1 MMKNCFGRGSRR
13 RLYMLAGAA
22 VWVALAQPAKAVD
35 EIQVYNAGIAAPGQ
49 FTIQQHLNYIPLGVK
64 DPPFPGGLVS
74 HNSINGTPEF
84 AYGVTDWWEVGLYL
98 PFAIQD
104 RQFLSDSFK
113 LRTLFVS
120 PNAAERNFFYGVNF
134 EFSNTTPKFSQTRFG
149 LEIRPILGVRN
160 ADYEF
165 IVNPIVDI
173 GFGKYG
179 EATFT
184 PAARLARKLGP
195 DLFVG
200 LEYYADFGEIG
211 NFLKPADQQHTLFA
225 VTDFKLGDFG
235 VNFGVGYGLTP
246 ASDRW
251 VVKTIVGYAFPV
263 PGSNPGASERATA
276 SPPALSIRCRAPPRA
291 SPNPDETTRCFASHA
306 RFARIRSNNPANI
319 VGEPRDRSFAIRRHR
334 EGVPLAHRGASARAI
349 SDRLVDAGYSPGH
362 ETRRRHDISCLLRN
376 RHPDTYR
383 FALRVA
389 ACSSGGA
396 REFASPMAAAGL
408 GSHALAALCAGIG
421 PDTNRLAVRVLLRL
435 VG

>member
-1 MMKNCFGRGSRR
+1 MKGWFRRGLRR
-13 RLYMLAGAA
+13 QLCLLAGAA
-22 VWVALAQPAKAVD
+22 FSVALAQPAKAVD

-49 FTIQQHLNYIPLGVK
+49 FTIQQHLNYVALGQK

-74 HNSINGTPEF
+74 NHSINGTPEF

-120 PNAAERNFFYGVNF
+120 PNAAEHNFFYGVNF
-134 EFSNTTPKFSQTRFG
+134 EFSNTTPKFSQSRFG
-149 LEIRPILGVRN
+149 MEIRPIIGIRN

-173 GFGKYG
+173 SFGKYG
-179 EATFT
+179 EADFT

-211 NFLKPADQQHTLFA
+211 NFAKLADQQHTLFA

-251 VVKTIVGYAFPV
+251 VIKTIVGYAFPV
-263 PGSNPGASERATA
+263 PGANPGAGERAA
-276 SPPALSIRCRAPPRA
+276 AGPV
-291 SPNPDETTRCFASHA
+291 NPMA
-306 RFARIRSNNPANI
+306 R
-319 VGEPRDRSFAIRRHR
+319 
-334 EGVPLAHRGASARAI
+334 ASARF
-349 SDRLVDAGYSPGH
+349 PQ
-362 ETRRRHDISCLLRN
+362 
-376 RHPDTYR
+376 P
-383 FALRVA
+383 
-389 ACSSGGA
+389 
-396 REFASPMAAAGL
+396 
-408 GSHALAALCAGIG
+408 
-421 PDTNRLAVRVLLRL
+421 
-435 VG
+435 

>member
-1 MMKNCFGRGSRR
+1 MMKNCFGRGCRR
-13 RLYMLAGAA
+13 RLYLLASAA
-22 VWVALAQPAKAVD
+22 FSAVLAQPAKAVD

-104 RQFLSDSFK
+104 QQFLSDSFK

-149 LEIRPILGVRN
+149 MEIRPIIGVRN

-179 EATFT
+179 QADFT

-225 VTDFKLGDFG
+225 VTDFKLGVLG

-246 ASDRW
+246 ASDRF

-263 PGSNPGASERATA
+263 PGSDPGASEPGIA
-276 SPPALSIRCRAPPRA
+276 SGPV
-291 SPNPDETTRCFASHA
+291 NPMS
-306 RFARIRSNNPANI
+306 RS
-319 VGEPRDRSFAIRRHR
+319 
-334 EGVPLAHRGASARAI
+334 
-349 SDRLVDAGYSPGH
+349 
-362 ETRRRHDISCLLRN
+362 
-376 RHPDTYR
+376 
-383 FALRVA
+383 A
-389 ACSSGGA
+389 A
-396 REFASPMAAAGL
+396 
-408 GSHALAALCAGIG
+408 
-421 PDTNRLAVRVLLRL
+421 RLAQP
-435 VG
+435 

>member
-1 MMKNCFGRGSRR
+1 MKRGLGSVSRR
-13 RLYMLAGAA
+13 SLCLLAGAA
-22 VWVALAQPAKAVD
+22 FTAVLGQPAKATD

-49 FTIQQHLNYIPLGVK
+49 FTIQQHLNYVALGLK

-74 HNSINGTPEF
+74 NHSINGTPEF

-120 PNAAERNFFYGVNF
+120 PHAEQRNLFYGINF
-134 EFSNTTPKFSQTRFG
+134 EFSNETPKFSQTRFG
-149 LEIRPILGVRN
+149 LEIRPIIGIRN

-173 GFGKYG
+173 GLGKYG
-179 EATFT
+179 EADFT
-184 PAARLARKLGP
+184 PAARVARKLGP

-211 NFLKPADQQHTLFA
+211 NFAKLADQQHTLFA

-235 VNFGVGYGLTP
+235 VNFGIGHGLTP

-263 PGSNPGASERATA
+263 PGGGASERANA
-276 SPPALSIRCRAPPRA
+276 GPV
-291 SPNPDETTRCFASHA
+291 NPMSR
-306 RFARIRSNNPANI
+306 
-319 VGEPRDRSFAIRRHR
+319 
-334 EGVPLAHRGASARAI
+334 ASAR
-349 SDRLVDAGYSPGH
+349 LPQ
-362 ETRRRHDISCLLRN
+362 
-376 RHPDTYR
+376 P
-383 FALRVA
+383 
-389 ACSSGGA
+389 
-396 REFASPMAAAGL
+396 
-408 GSHALAALCAGIG
+408 
-421 PDTNRLAVRVLLRL
+421 
-435 VG
+435 

>member
-120 PNAAERNFFYGVNF
+120 PQAEKRDFFYGVNF

-149 LEIRPILGVRN
+149 LEIRPIIGVRN

-165 IVNPIVDI
+165 IFNPIVDI

-179 EATFT
+179 EADFA
-184 PAARLARKLGP
+184 PAARVARKLGP

-211 NFLKPADQQHTLFA
+211 NFAKLADQQHTLFA
-225 VTDFKLGDFG
+225 VTDFKLGIFD
-235 VNFGVGYGLTP
+235 VNLGVGYGLTQG
-246 ASDRW
+246 SDRF
-251 VVKTIVGYAFPV
+251 VVKSIVGYAFPV
-263 PGSNPGASERATA
+263 PGGVPGASERATA
-276 SPPALSIRCRAPPRA
+276 SGPV
-291 SPNPDETTRCFASHA
+291 NPMSHT
-306 RFARIRSNNPANI
+306 
-319 VGEPRDRSFAIRRHR
+319 
-334 EGVPLAHRGASARAI
+334 SAR
-349 SDRLVDAGYSPGH
+349 
-362 ETRRRHDISCLLRN
+362 
-376 RHPDTYR
+376 
-383 FALRVA
+383 
-389 ACSSGGA
+389 
-396 REFASPMAAAGL
+396 
-408 GSHALAALCAGIG
+408 LAQ
-421 PDTNRLAVRVLLRL
+421 P
-435 VG
+435 

>member
-1 MMKNCFGRGSRR
+1 MMKRWFRHGLRR
-13 RLYMLAGAA
+13 SLCLLAGA
-22 VWVALAQPAKAVD
+22 VFWIALGQPAKATD
-35 EIQVYNAGIAAPGQ
+35 EIQVYNAGIAAVGQ
-49 FTIQQHLNYIPLGVK
+49 FTIQQHLNYIGVGLK

-74 HNSINGTPEF
+74 HHSINGTPEF

-113 LRTLFVS
+113 LRSLFVL

-149 LEIRPILGVRN
+149 LEIRPIIGVRN

-179 EATFT
+179 EAHFT
-184 PAARLARKLGP
+184 PAARVARKLGP

-246 ASDRW
+246 ASDRF

-263 PGSNPGASERATA
+263 PGSNPGTGERA
-276 SPPALSIRCRAPPRA
+276 
-291 SPNPDETTRCFASHA
+291 
-306 RFARIRSNNPANI
+306 
-319 VGEPRDRSFAIRRHR
+319 
-334 EGVPLAHRGASARAI
+334 
-349 SDRLVDAGYSPGH
+349 
-362 ETRRRHDISCLLRN
+362 
-376 RHPDTYR
+376 
-383 FALRVA
+383 
-389 ACSSGGA
+389 
-396 REFASPMAAAGL
+396 AAAGPVNPM
-408 GSHALAALCAGIG
+408 SRPSA
-421 PDTNRLAVRVLLRL
+421 RLPQP
-435 VG
+435 